1 MLRLLFT
8 AILVAPL
15 TVVLCGAEDKV
26 KVWAVPSIQKV
37 RPEAP
42 VEAANLVWDARA
54 KTVKVAGARN
64 EHVPFQLVIST
75 EPPANRYLKPADGFW
90 VEVTEL
96 RSSDNQIPGERV
108 DLFFEHA
115 ILCYGK
121 SSPVGDTGFWPDALA
136 PLTEPFGMGAAF
148 RKAVRN
154 RAIWVDIHVPDSV
167 PAGHYEAKILV
178 SQDGRQLDELQLNL
192 EVYDFSLP
200 EETHMLAYIGV
211 SGNWLSPAHSVEP
224 GSKEAQTLLKRYYD
238 FLYSH
243 RMEPW
248 FNRLLQP
255 EIEVKDGRVELRFD
269 DELYQRYMVELKT
282 KRVVLEAV
290 PGELTNGQTFGEL
303 SAEAR
308 ARVGDYV
315 KQVVA
320 YFTQHNWAERLV
332 LNSPIDEPNTAE
344 HYEETR
350 MWADIVHD
358 IAPNIPFL
366 VTESPVADRPEWG
379 NLTGHANNF
388 SVHGNRLNDPAVRRA
403 IDRER
408 GRGGEVTWYISCDQ
422 VFPQPNYFIDG
433 PAIDP
438 VMVPWITW
446 RHSMNGILY
455 WAVNFWRQTPNPWED
470 PVTYLSGF
478 LCSEGGILNGEGSL
492 LYPGNHVKQYTG
504 QQNVEGPVSSIRF
517 ELLREGIED
526 YEYLW
531 LLKSLGAADLADRLV
546 SEMVVDVRAFSRNVP
561 AHFEIRERMARKIEE
576 LIRDNP

>member
-1 MLRLLFT
+1 MLRLLVTTF
-8 AILVAPL
+8 LVAPL
-15 TVVLCGAEDKV
+15 TVVFCGAEDKV
-26 KVWAVPSIQKV
+26 EVWAVPSIQKV

-42 VEAANLVWDARA
+42 VEAENLVWDASA
-54 KTVKVAGARN
+54 KTIQVAGARN

-75 EPPANRYLKPADGFW
+75 APPANRYLEPADGFW

-96 RSSDNQIPGERV
+96 RSSENRIPPERI

-115 ILCYGK
+115 VLCYGK

-136 PLTEPFGMGAAF
+136 PLTEPFGMRSAF

-154 RAIWVDIHVPDSV
+154 RAIWVDIHVPDGV
-167 PAGHYEAKILV
+167 PAGHYKGKILV
-178 SQDGRQLDELQLNL
+178 SQDGRQLEELQLDL

-211 SGNWLSPAHSVEP
+211 SGNWFSPAYSVEP
-224 GSKEAQTLLKRYYD
+224 GSNEARALLKKYYD

-255 EIEVKDGRVELRFD
+255 EVEVKGDEVELLFN
-269 DELYQRYMVELKT
+269 DEVYQRYMVELKT
-282 KRVVLEAV
+282 KRVVLEAA
-290 PGELTNGQTFGEL
+290 PGELTNRQTFGEL
-303 SAEAR
+303 SAEAK
-308 ARVGDYV
+308 ARVRNYV

-320 YFTQHNWAERLV
+320 FFTQHSWAEKLV

-350 MWADIVHD
+350 MWADFVHD
-358 IAPNIPFL
+358 IAPDIPFL
-366 VTESPVADRPEWG
+366 VTEAPVADRPEWG

-408 GRGGEVTWYISCDQ
+408 GRGGEITWYISCDQ
-422 VFPQPNYFIDG
+422 VYPQPNYFIDG

-446 RHSMNGILY
+446 RHSMDGILY

-478 LCSEGGILNGEGSL
+478 LCSDGGILNGEGSL
-492 LYPGNHVKQYTG
+492 LYPGNHVKRYTG
-504 QQNVEGPVSSIRF
+504 QQNVDGPVSSIRF

-531 LLKSLGAADLADRLV
+531 LLKSLGEADLADRFV
-546 SEMVVDVRAFSRNVP
+546 SDLVVDVSAFSRNVP
-561 AHFEIRERMARKIEE
+561 VHFEVRERIARKIEE
-576 LIRDNP
+576 LSRDKP